1 MGLLINFKV
10 SLSLLCVLGLVINI
24 VYAQDSPT
32 DYLNAHNAARS
43 EVKVPNLVWDE
54 TVAAFARNYANQRK
68 GDCKLVHSGGGGKY
82 GENLAMSTGDMSG
95 RDAVRLWVNEKA
107 DYDYNSNSCASGKQ
121 CGHYTQVVWKNTKR
135 VGCAKVRCNN
145 GGTFITCN
153 YDPPG
158 NYVGQRPY

>member
-1 MGLLINFKV
+1 MGLISKV
-10 SLSLLCVLGLVINI
+10 SFPLLLCVLGLVINNV

-32 DYLNAHNAARS
+32 DYVNAHNAARA
-43 EVKVPNLVWDE
+43 EVNVPNLVWDD
-54 TVAAFARNYANQRK
+54 TVAAFAQNYANQRK
-68 GDCKLVHSGGGGKY
+68 DCQLIHSGGGGKY

-95 RDAVRLWVNEKA
+95 TDAVKLWVDEKA

-121 CGHYTQVVWKNTKR
+121 CGHYTQVVWRNTQR
-135 VGCAKVRCNN
+135 VGCAKVRCDN

-158 NYVGQRPY
+158 NYVGEKPY